1 MSSLSALVA
10 RGSTLLARDSSSSSS
25 PEMSSTVIDLLIA
38 LLVLVFI
45 LLLLTAAI
53 FIMRRAR
60 NRRALARQQ
69 LPLYSEKP
77 AMHQRQ
83 LTISSSRASSIY
95 YPNEKSPRPA
105 AADVPEIRITFP
117 DDHDESGRPR
127 SGRVLLVRVGDTSVG
142 LEPLDDEQL
151 PAYEKESSGRF
162 HSIDM
167 DRIGG
172 LKESA
177 PTYS

>member
-1 MSSLSALVA
+1 MSSTISVLVA
-10 RGSTLLARDSSSSSS
+10 RGNALLARDSSST
-25 PEMSSTVIDLLIA
+25 ELSSTVIDLLIA

-45 LLLLTAAI
+45 LLILTAAI
-53 FIMRRAR
+53 FFMRRR
-60 NRRALARQQ
+60 NRRRALARQQ

-77 AMHQRQ
+77 SAAQHHRS
-83 LTISSSRASSIY
+83 LTISSSRASSLY
-95 YPNEKSPRPA
+95 YPNEKAPRSPT
-105 AADVPEIRITFP
+105 ADVPEIRITFP
-117 DDHDESGRPR
+117 DEHDESGRPR
-127 SGRVLLVRVGDTSVG
+127 SGRVLLVRVGETSVG
-142 LEPLDDEQL
+142 LEPMDDEQL
-151 PAYEKESSGRF
+151 PAYEKESSARF